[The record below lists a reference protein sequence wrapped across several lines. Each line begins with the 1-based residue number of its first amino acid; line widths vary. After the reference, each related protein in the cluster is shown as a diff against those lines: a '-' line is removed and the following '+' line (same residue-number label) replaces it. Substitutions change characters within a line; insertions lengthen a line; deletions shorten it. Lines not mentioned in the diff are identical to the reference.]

1 MSLSELYQLYLE
13 HPVVTTD
20 TRDCPEGSLF
30 FALRGAN
37 FDGNAFARQAL
48 LSGCAYAVVDDPC
61 VCEAVSASEA
71 SRYILVDDV
80 LTTLQQLAAYHRRQ
94 LGIPVIQITGT
105 NGKTTTKELTAAVLA
120 TKWHVLYTQGN
131 FNNHIGVPKTLL
143 RLNSAHQLA
152 VIETGANHPGEIAEL
167 SALVDANCGLIT
179 NVGRAHLEGFGSF
192 EGVIHTKGELYDY
205 LRQKPGAFIFLDGD
219 NPHLAPIA
227 EGIPAVTYGL
237 PGKGYDVEG
246 EIVACNPWLQFRF
259 RVKGGEWHTVQTH
272 LIGSYNLTNA
282 LAALAV
288 GMRFDV
294 SPEQAAQAI
303 AAYVPS
309 NNRSELLRTAHN
321 ELIVDAYNANPTSMR
336 AALDNFAL
344 ISHPH
349 KMLILGEMREL
360 GAVSAEEH
368 QKVAAQ
374 ALSLGAEA
382 VWFVGE
388 EFQPYSEG
396 AQWFPDVEAVKTAL
410 SGGAKPAERL
420 ILIKGSNGTKLFQ
433 LPALL

>member
-48 LSGCAYAVVDDPC
+48 LSGCAYAVVDDSC
-61 VCEAVSASEA
+61 VCEAVAASEA
-71 SRYILVDDV
+71 SRYILADDV

-396 AQWFPDVEAVKTAL
+396 AQWFPDVEAVKNAL

>member
-48 LSGCAYAVVDDPC
+48 QSGCAYAVVDDPC

-179 NVGRAHLEGFGSF
+179 NVGRAHLEGFCSF

>member
-1 MSLSELYQLYLE
+1 MSLSELYQLYFE

-48 LSGCAYAVVDDPC
+48 QSGCAYAVVDDPC

-336 AALDNFAL
+336 AALENFAL

>member
-48 LSGCAYAVVDDPC
+48 QSGCAYAVVDDPC

-105 NGKTTTKELTAAVLA
+105 NGKTTTKELTAAVLV